1 MKKEKDNTILSLS
14 LSSLSLSLSLSRVC
28 VCVRACMLSH
38 FSHVRLFATLWMV
51 AHQASL
57 SMGFSSQVYWHGL
70 PCLPP
75 ADVQDPWIKPVSLT
89 SPALTGGFSATS
101 TTWEA
106 PLPTRKRKCESQSR
120 GCRRA
125 QGKAQNQPTR
135 KEKSL

>member
-1 MKKEKDNTILSLS
+1 MILF
-14 LSSLSLSLSLSRVC
+14 SLSLSLVC
-28 VCVRACMLSH
+28 VCVCVCVHVCMLSL

-75 ADVQDPWIKPVSLT
+75 ADVQDPGIEPVSLT
-89 SPALTGGFSATS
+89 SLALTGGFSATS

-106 PLPTRKRKCESQSR
+106 PLLTRKRKRESQSR
-120 GCRRA
+120 GCRMA

>member
-1 MKKEKDNTILSLS
+1 MILF
-14 LSSLSLSLSLSRVC
+14 SLSLSLSLVC
-28 VCVRACMLSH
+28 VCVCVCVHVCMLSL

-75 ADVQDPWIKPVSLT
+75 ADVQDPGIEPVSLT
-89 SPALTGGFSATS
+89 SLALTGGFSATS

-106 PLPTRKRKCESQSR
+106 PLLTRKRKCESQSR
-120 GCRRA
+120 GCRMA

-135 KEKSL
+135 KEKSR